1 MNIINGILENITGM
15 DNLSDQVIA
24 TDFLISV
31 KSGIRNYGIA
41 ITETTSKEV
50 RTVLRKQLQ
59 EAITTHEIITN
70 YMIKRG
76 FYHAYNS
83 AEQISLDMQTAATAI
98 NLANT
103 LM

>member
-1 MNIINGILENITGM
+1 MNIMNGILESLTGM

-76 FYHAYNS
+76 FYYAYNPT
-83 AEQISLDMQTAATAI
+83 EQISLDMQTAATAI

>member
-1 MNIINGILENITGM
+1 MNGILESITGM
-15 DNLSDQVIA
+15 SNLSDQVIA

-50 RTVLRKQLQ
+50 RSILKKQLQ

-70 YMIKRG
+70 YMIKNG
-76 FYHAYNS
+76 YYHAYNPS
-83 AEQISLDMQTAATAI
+83 EQIRLDLQVADTALDIAKGI
-98 NLANT
+98 
-103 LM
+103 M